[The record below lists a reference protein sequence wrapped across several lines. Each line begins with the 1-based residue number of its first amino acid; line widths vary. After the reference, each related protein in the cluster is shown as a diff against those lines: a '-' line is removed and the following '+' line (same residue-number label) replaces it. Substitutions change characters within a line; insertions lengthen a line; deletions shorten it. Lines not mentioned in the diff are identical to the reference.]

1 MNITQKEIIKSI
13 DIFLPLIFSPSSLP
27 LISLINNK
35 TFFFFKYRQN
45 ACDTDGESSLLIKR
59 IYEWWQEIHDV
70 ILHLIPFDLSR
81 LTPIRQSFFFLI
93 LLSIDFPVSENYLPA
108 FDSSTSDQQS
118 NVRQIGSEQNH
129 VTTVIFF
136 NIFPFSSQS

>member
-81 LTPIRQSFFFLI
+81 LTPIRQSFFF
-93 LLSIDFPVSENYLPA
+93 
-108 FDSSTSDQQS
+108 
-118 NVRQIGSEQNH
+118 
-129 VTTVIFF
+129 F
-136 NIFPFSSQS
+136 NITVNWFPGEWKLSSRLWLIDVWSAIKCKTDRLRAKSCDDSYLL